1 MARQRVLDCAI
12 PMVTRLIYPCLLA
25 AAVSTVAGCARPAAF
40 PNDVPVSGGVDIHL
54 PSDDRTI
61 EGVFPRR
68 STLAGLLDTHAFD
81 GSAARDAIAAAG
93 TVFDPRRYRAGN
105 EYKVVIAADGSLR
118 GLEYHVDEDQFL
130 QVRRAAADATFHA
143 TLVPYEKQRVEAV
156 ARGFINR
163 EHTSLVSALNG
174 GGENVTLAIKMA
186 QVLAGEIDFNTELR
200 RGDRFDVLFEKQ
212 YREDE
217 FSSYGDVVAVQF
229 INEGR
234 PVQAFR
240 FTVPGDSE
248 PLYYDQQGRSLRR
261 QFLRS
266 PFNFEPR
273 VTSRFSYRRLHP
285 VLGVHRPHLGV
296 DYGAPTGTPVI
307 AVSTGTVVSAGRSGG
322 SGNMVRLRHNNG
334 YETYY
339 LHLSAFASGVRKGAR
354 VIQGQV
360 IGRVGATG
368 LATGPHL
375 DYRMRRN
382 GTFVNPLLEH
392 RRLPPGDPV
401 PEQHLDAF
409 QRVRDQA
416 LVRLAL
422 SAYPADESDVLAE

>member
-1 MARQRVLDCAI
+1 MFSRFIFPHLLVVAMAAGCSQSAAI
-12 PMVTRLIYPCLLA
+12 PI
-25 AAVSTVAGCARPAAF
+25 
-40 PNDVPVSGGVDIHL
+40 DVPVSGGSDVFL
-54 PSDDRTI
+54 PPEGRTI
-61 EGVFPRR
+61 EGVFLRR
-68 STLAGLLDTHAFD
+68 STLAGLLDTHELD
-81 GSAARDAIAAAG
+81 GPAARDVIAAAG
-93 TVFDPRRYRAGN
+93 AVFDPRRFRAGN
-105 EYKVVIAADGSLR
+105 EYKVVVANDGSLR
-118 GLEYHVDEDQFL
+118 RLEYHVDEDQFL
-130 QVRRAAADATFHA
+130 QVRRAAADETYHA
-143 TLVPYEKQRVEAV
+143 ALVPYDKQRVEAV
-156 ARGFINR
+156 ARGFINH

-174 GGENVTLAIKMA
+174 GGENVMLAIKMA
-186 QVLAGEIDFNTELR
+186 AVLAGEIDFNTELR

-217 FSSYGDVVAVQF
+217 FSGYGDVVAVQF

-234 PVQAFR
+234 PVRAYR

-248 PLYYDQQGRSLRR
+248 PLYYDHEGRSLKR

-273 VTSRFSYRRLHP
+273 VTSRFSQRRLHP

-339 LHLSAFASGVRKGAR
+339 LHLSAFAPGIRKGAR
-354 VIQGQV
+354 VTQGQM

-375 DYRMRRN
+375 DYRMRKN
-382 GTFVNPLLEH
+382 DTFVNPLLEH

-401 PEQHLDAF
+401 PEQHLEAF
-409 QRVRDQA
+409 EWVRDQA

-422 SAYPADESDVLAE
+422 SSSPADESDVLAQ

>member
-1 MARQRVLDCAI
+1 MFSRFSFPHLLVVAMAAGCSQSAAI
-12 PMVTRLIYPCLLA
+12 PI
-25 AAVSTVAGCARPAAF
+25 
-40 PNDVPVSGGVDIHL
+40 DVPVSGGSDVFL
-54 PSDDRTI
+54 PPEGRTI

-68 STLAGLLDTHAFD
+68 STLAGLLDTHELD
-81 GSAARDAIAAAG
+81 GPAARDVIAAAG
-93 TVFDPRRYRAGN
+93 TVFDPRRFRAGN
-105 EYKVVIAADGSLR
+105 EYKVVVANDGSLR
-118 GLEYHVDEDQFL
+118 RLEYHVDEDQFL
-130 QVRRAAADATFHA
+130 QVRRAAADETYHA
-143 TLVPYEKQRVEAV
+143 ALVPYEKQRVEAV
-156 ARGFINR
+156 ARGFIND

-186 QVLAGEIDFNTELR
+186 AVLAGEIDFNTELR

-212 YREDE
+212 YREDQ
-217 FSSYGDVVAVQF
+217 FSRYGDVVAVQF

-234 PVQAFR
+234 PVRAFR
-240 FTVPGDSE
+240 FTAPGDSE
-248 PLYYDQQGRSLRR
+248 PLYYDHEGRSLKR

-273 VTSRFSYRRLHP
+273 VTSRFSQRRLHP

-339 LHLSAFASGVRKGAR
+339 LHLSAFAPGIRNGAR
-354 VIQGQV
+354 VTQGQM

-375 DYRMRRN
+375 DYRMRKN
-382 GTFVNPLLEH
+382 DTFVNPLLEH

-401 PEQHLDAF
+401 PEQHLEAF
-409 QRVRDQA
+409 ERVRDQA

-422 SAYPADESDVLAE
+422 SSSPADESDVLAQ

>member
-1 MARQRVLDCAI
+1 MFSRFIFPHLLVVAMAAGCSQSAAI
-12 PMVTRLIYPCLLA
+12 PI
-25 AAVSTVAGCARPAAF
+25 
-40 PNDVPVSGGVDIHL
+40 DIPVSGGSDVFL
-54 PSDDRTI
+54 PPEGRTI
-61 EGVFPRR
+61 KGVFPRR
-68 STLAGLLDTHAFD
+68 STLAGLLDTHELD
-81 GSAARDAIAAAG
+81 GPAARDAIAAAG
-93 TVFDPRRYRAGN
+93 TVFDPRRFRAGN
-105 EYKVVIAADGSLR
+105 EYKVVVANDGSLR
-118 GLEYHVDEDQFL
+118 RLEYHVDEDQFL
-130 QVRRAAADATFHA
+130 QVRRAAADETYHA
-143 TLVPYEKQRVEAV
+143 ALVPYDKQRVEAV
-156 ARGFINR
+156 ARGFINH

-174 GGENVTLAIKMA
+174 GGENVMLAIKMA
-186 QVLAGEIDFNTELR
+186 AVLAGEIDFNTELR

-217 FSSYGDVVAVQF
+217 FSGYGDVVAVQF

-234 PVQAFR
+234 PVRAYR

-248 PLYYDQQGRSLRR
+248 PLYYDHEGRSLKR

-273 VTSRFSYRRLHP
+273 VTSRFSQRRLHP

-339 LHLSAFASGVRKGAR
+339 LHLSAFAPGIRKGAR
-354 VIQGQV
+354 VTQGQM

-375 DYRMRRN
+375 DYRMRKN
-382 GTFVNPLLEH
+382 DTFVNPLLEH

-401 PEQHLDAF
+401 PEQHLEAF
-409 QRVRDQA
+409 ERVRDEA

-422 SAYPADESDVLAE
+422 SSSPADESDVLAQ

>member
-1 MARQRVLDCAI
+1 MFSRFIFPHLLVVAMAAGCSQSAAI
-12 PMVTRLIYPCLLA
+12 PI
-25 AAVSTVAGCARPAAF
+25 
-40 PNDVPVSGGVDIHL
+40 DVPVSGGSDVFL
-54 PSDDRTI
+54 PPEGRTI
-61 EGVFPRR
+61 KGVFLRR
-68 STLAGLLDTHAFD
+68 STLAGLLDTHELD
-81 GSAARDAIAAAG
+81 GPAARDVIAAAG
-93 TVFDPRRYRAGN
+93 AVFDPRRFRAGN
-105 EYKVVIAADGSLR
+105 EYKVVVANDGSLR
-118 GLEYHVDEDQFL
+118 RLEYHVDEDQFL
-130 QVRRAAADATFHA
+130 QVRRAAADETYHA
-143 TLVPYEKQRVEAV
+143 ALVPYDKQRVEAV
-156 ARGFINR
+156 ARGFINH

-174 GGENVTLAIKMA
+174 GGENVMLAIKMA
-186 QVLAGEIDFNTELR
+186 AVLAGEIDFNTELR

-217 FSSYGDVVAVQF
+217 FSGYGDVVAVQF

-234 PVQAFR
+234 PVRAYR

-248 PLYYDQQGRSLRR
+248 PLYYDHEGRSLKR

-273 VTSRFSYRRLHP
+273 VTSRFSQRRLHP

-296 DYGAPTGTPVI
+296 DYGAPIGTPVI
-307 AVSTGTVVSAGRSGG
+307 AVSTATVVSAGRSGG

-339 LHLSAFASGVRKGAR
+339 LHLSAFAPGIRNGAR
-354 VIQGQV
+354 VTQGQM

-375 DYRMRRN
+375 DYRMRKN
-382 GTFVNPLLEH
+382 DTFVNPLLEH

-401 PEQHLDAF
+401 PEQHLEAF
-409 QRVRDQA
+409 EWVRDQA

-422 SAYPADESDVLAE
+422 SSSPADESDVLAQ

>member
-1 MARQRVLDCAI
+1 MLTRRKLPYLVVVAMAVA
-12 PMVTRLIYPCLLA
+12 
-25 AAVSTVAGCARPAAF
+25 AGCVRPAAF
-40 PNDVPVSGGVDIHL
+40 PEDVLLSGGADIFL
-54 PSDDRTI
+54 PLDGRTI

-68 STLAGLLDTHAFD
+68 FTLADVLDTHEFE
-81 GSAARDAIAAAG
+81 GLAAQEVIAAAG
-93 TVFDPRRYRAGN
+93 TVFDPRRFRAGN
-105 EYKVVIAADGSLR
+105 EYRVVLAADGSLR
-118 GLEYHVDEDQFL
+118 RLEYHVDEDQFL
-130 QVRRAAADATFHA
+130 QVRRTAAGGTYDAA
-143 TLVPYEKQRVEAV
+143 LLPYKKQRVEAV
-156 ARGFINR
+156 ARGFIND

-186 QVLAGEIDFNTELR
+186 AVLAGEIDFNTELR

-217 FSSYGDVVAVQF
+217 FSGYGDVVAVQF

-234 PVQAFR
+234 FVRAFR
-240 FTVPGDSE
+240 FTVPGEAE
-248 PLYYDQQGRSLRR
+248 PLYYDDEGRSFKR

-266 PFNFEPR
+266 PFNFERR
-273 VTSRFSYRRLHP
+273 VTSRFSNRRLHP

-307 AVSTGTVVSAGRSGG
+307 AVATGTVVSAGRSGG

-334 YETYY
+334 YQTYY
-339 LHLSAFASGVRKGAR
+339 LHLSAFAPGIRKGAR
-354 VIQGQV
+354 VVQGQV

-375 DYRMRRN
+375 DYRMRKN
-382 GTFVNPLLEH
+382 GSFVNPLLEH

-422 SAYPADESDVLAE
+422 SAPPADESDVLAQ

>member
-1 MARQRVLDCAI
+1 MFSRFIFLHLLVVAMAAGCSQSAAI
-12 PMVTRLIYPCLLA
+12 PI
-25 AAVSTVAGCARPAAF
+25 
-40 PNDVPVSGGVDIHL
+40 DVPVSGGSDVFL
-54 PSDDRTI
+54 PPEGRTI
-61 EGVFPRR
+61 KGVFPRR
-68 STLAGLLDTHAFD
+68 STLAGLLDTHELD
-81 GSAARDAIAAAG
+81 GPAARDVIAAAG
-93 TVFDPRRYRAGN
+93 AVFDPRRFRAGN
-105 EYKVVIAADGSLR
+105 EYKVVVANDGSLR
-118 GLEYHVDEDQFL
+118 RLEYHVDEDQFL
-130 QVRRAAADATFHA
+130 QVRRAAADETYHA
-143 TLVPYEKQRVEAV
+143 ALVPYDKQRVEAV
-156 ARGFINR
+156 ARGFINH

-174 GGENVTLAIKMA
+174 GGENVMLAIKMA
-186 QVLAGEIDFNTELR
+186 AVLAGEIDFNTELR

-217 FSSYGDVVAVQF
+217 FSGYGDVVAVQF

-234 PVQAFR
+234 PVRAYR

-248 PLYYDQQGRSLRR
+248 PLYYDHEGRSLKR

-273 VTSRFSYRRLHP
+273 VTSRFSQRRLHP

-339 LHLSAFASGVRKGAR
+339 LHLSAFAPGIRKGAR
-354 VIQGQV
+354 VTQGQM

-375 DYRMRRN
+375 DYRMRKN
-382 GTFVNPLLEH
+382 DTFVNPLLEH

-401 PEQHLDAF
+401 PEQHLEGF
-409 QRVRDQA
+409 ERVRDQA

-422 SAYPADESDVLAE
+422 SSSPADESDVLAQ

>member
-1 MARQRVLDCAI
+1 MPRRNL
-12 PMVTRLIYPCLLA
+12 PRLRLLYLLA
-25 AAVSTVAGCARPAAF
+25 AGMTVAAGCVQSAAF
-40 PNDVPVSGGVDIHL
+40 PNDVPVSVGADIL
-54 PSDDRTI
+54 LAPEGRTI

-68 STLAGLLDTHAFD
+68 STLAGLLDTYELD
-81 GSAARDAIAAAG
+81 GPAAQDVIAAAG
-93 TVFDPRRYRAGN
+93 TVFDPRRFRAGN
-105 EYKVVIAADGSLR
+105 EYKVVVGNDGSLR
-118 GLEYHVDEDQFL
+118 RLEYQVDEDQFL
-130 QVRRAAADATFHA
+130 QVRRTAAGAGYRAA
-143 TLVPYEKQRVEAV
+143 LVPYEKQRVEAL
-156 ARGFINR
+156 ARGFIND

-186 QVLAGEIDFNTELR
+186 EVLAGEIDFNTELR

-217 FSSYGDVVAVQF
+217 FSRYGDVVAVQF

-234 PVQAFR
+234 PVRAFR

-248 PLYYDQQGRSLRR
+248 PLYYDQQGRSLKR

-266 PFNFEPR
+266 PFSFEPR
-273 VTSRFSYRRLHP
+273 VTSRFSNRRLHP

-307 AVSTGTVVSAGRSGG
+307 AVATGTVVSAGRSGG

-339 LHLSAFASGVRKGAR
+339 LHLSAFARGIRKGAR
-354 VIQGQV
+354 VTQGQMV
-360 IGRVGATG
+360 GRVGATG

-375 DYRMRRN
+375 DYRMRKN
-382 GTFVNPLLEH
+382 DTFVNPLLEH

-401 PEQHLDAF
+401 PERHLEAF
-409 QRVRDQA
+409 ERVRDQA

-422 SAYPADESDVLAE
+422 SSSPADESDVLAQ